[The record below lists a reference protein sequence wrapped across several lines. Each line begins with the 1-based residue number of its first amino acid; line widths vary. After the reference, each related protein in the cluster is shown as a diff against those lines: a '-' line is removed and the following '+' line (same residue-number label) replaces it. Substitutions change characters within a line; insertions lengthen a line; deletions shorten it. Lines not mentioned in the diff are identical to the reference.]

1 MKLDTLQ
8 NISGLLSEAK
18 NKLDEMEVF
27 SEDAEDIKANW
38 IYRIDDVESELD
50 TLIEALEEKK
60 Q

>member
-27 SEDAEDIKANW
+27 GEDAEDVKANW

-50 TLIEALEEKK
+50 TVIEAFEEQK

>member
-27 SEDAEDIKANW
+27 SEDTEDIKANW
-38 IYRIDDVESELD
+38 IYRIDEVESELD
-50 TLIEALEEKK
+50 ILIDALEEKK